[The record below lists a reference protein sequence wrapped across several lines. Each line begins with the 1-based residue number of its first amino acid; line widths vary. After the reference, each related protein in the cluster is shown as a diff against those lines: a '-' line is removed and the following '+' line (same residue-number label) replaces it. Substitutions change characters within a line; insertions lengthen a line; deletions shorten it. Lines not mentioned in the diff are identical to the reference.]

1 MGHPLSIDEGLPT
14 RRHSLPQIETL
25 QHSYEWQLPTTS
37 PPNHNRH
44 RKGIARLVLRI

>member
-14 RRHSLPQIETL
+14 RQIETL